1 MAQNQSNYQKK
12 YDELVNKYHE
22 LNEIYSEKK
31 MFLHQRE
38 IKLKELKS
46 FIDILKQQEKLDIK
60 YNEKLFNTLV
70 DRLVIYKD
78 KKVDIHFKNGQVIS
92 M

>member
-1 MAQNQSNYQKK
+1 
-12 YDELVNKYHE
+12 
-22 LNEIYSEKK
+22 

-78 KKVDIHFKNGQVIS
+78 KKVDIHFKSEQVLS